1 MAKDDRSALNPFTG
15 REHHDNVND
24 DQFLAE
30 CYDEYY
36 KMLNKAQIADNTP
49 EGQLVNHVAHN
60 LISAVLN
67 YLSSIGRLD
76 YVEDYYDWEFHLVLD
91 DTVNA
96 FCMPGGKIVVFSGIL
111 SIARSEEELAFI

>member
-36 KMLNKAQIADNTP
+36 KMLNYYKALADD
-49 EGQLVNHVAHN
+49 A
-60 LISAVLN
+60 
-67 YLSSIGRLD
+67 YKR
-76 YVEDYYDWEFHLVLD
+76 
-91 DTVNA
+91 
-96 FCMPGGKIVVFSGIL
+96 GKE
-111 SIARSEEELAFI
+111 AYEK

>member
-76 YVEDYYDWEFHLVLD
+76 YVEDYYDWEFHHSACLGEKSLFFQ
-91 DTVNA
+91 A
-96 FCMPGGKIVVFSGIL
+96 FCLLQEVRRNWLLF
-111 SIARSEEELAFI
+111 